1 MNTRYE
7 CESLKRKERN
17 EVTRFFQNRFF
28 SPLQI
33 PRIHDFDRDP
43 TSERS
48 YLRFSS
54 GKPIKDRFLR
64 WSELRSTDSSATDP
78 PQHYPNTRI
87 AEHFIGACQSHGLL
101 NTALVLFTTPTAF
114 SHSQNQTP
122 HNPLFIYTRMRFNSV
137 LPNNF
142 TFPPLFKSLSDTR
155 HVTQAQCVHTHV
167 LKLGHHQD
175 LCVRNSILDVYA
187 SSGHVALHRQLFDEM
202 PHRDHSDHG
211 IQQRWKLR
219 DALVV
224 FEQMQYAGFVPNRV
238 TMINALH
245 ACAHYGN
252 VEMWAWIRGVIKRE
266 GWELDMVLGMALIDM
281 YAKCGRVEEGLNEK
295 NVFTWNAVIKGLA
308 LAKSGQEAIWWFN
321 RTEKDGVKADEVT
334 LLAVLT
340 ACSHSGL
347 VDKGR
352 EIFGLLVDGRYGVC
366 PNVIHYACM
375 VDMLARSG
383 LLKET
388 VEFMGC
394 ISDQPRLCGDH

>member
-1 MNTRYE
+1 MRAAILLLLQDSCDGQNYVRQIQAQLILHNTTQTP
-7 CESLKRKERN
+7 ESLN
-17 EVTRFFQNRFF
+17 T
-28 SPLQI
+28 
-33 PRIHDFDRDP
+33 
-43 TSERS
+43 
-48 YLRFSS
+48 
-54 GKPIKDRFLR
+54 
-64 WSELRSTDSSATDP
+64 SSARANHTAFS
-78 PQHYPNTRI
+78 T
-87 AEHFIGACQSHGLL
+87 LL
-101 NTALVLFTTPTAF
+101 LAF

-202 PHRDHSDHG
+202 PHRD
-211 IQQRWKLR
+211 LR

-281 YAKCGRVEEGLNEK
+281 YAKCGREK

-308 LAKSGQEAIWWFN
+308 LAKSGQEAIWCANCVQSLGFGGQGSRDFWFVVHGMYFGP
-321 RTEKDGVKADEVT
+321 TKAMWRSLMSGSKAQGDLELA
-334 LLAVLT
+334 LLAARKLIELEPDNTAYYIHLSNLYAVMGRWSDVEKERGLMKDRQLT
-340 ACSHSGL
+340 KDSGCSSVEVEHQSH
-347 VDKGR
+347 VS
-352 EIFGLLVDGRYGVC
+352 ELL
-366 PNVIHYACM
+366 A
-375 VDMLARSG
+375 
-383 LLKET
+383 
-388 VEFMGC
+388 
-394 ISDQPRLCGDH
+394 